1 MSFHLLLAS
10 SSPYRAELLKRLR
23 IPFSQASPDIDE
35 TPRSDETP
43 QEYVLRL
50 AQGKARALRPEHP
63 ESWII
68 GSDQTCVVDG
78 QPVGKAGT
86 EAKALEQLKRV
97 KGQKI
102 TFLTGLCLLSPD
114 GSEFTLT
121 EPFHV
126 HFNDLPDEALQRY
139 IRIEQPLDCA
149 GSFKVEGLG
158 ITLFS
163 ALEGRDM
170 NALIGLP
177 MIGLCELMRQ
187 AGLEPLALAEA

>member
-1 MSFHLLLAS
+1 MSFNLLLAS

-35 TPRSDETP
+35 TPLADETP

-50 AQGKARALRPEHP
+50 AKEKARALHTRHP
-63 ESWII
+63 DSWII
-68 GSDQTCVVDG
+68 GNDQTCVIDG

-86 EAKALEQLKRV
+86 EEKALGQLKRV

-102 TFLTGLCLLSPD
+102 TFLTGLCLLSPAGD
-114 GSEFTLT
+114 EYTLT

-126 HFNDLPDEALQRY
+126 HFNDLSDEALKRY
-139 IRIEQPLDCA
+139 ISIEQPLDCA

>member
-43 QEYVLRL
+43 SEYVLRL
-50 AQGKARALRPEHP
+50 AQGKAWALRPEHP

-68 GSDQTCVVDG
+68 GSDQTCVVEG

-102 TFLTGLCLLSPD
+102 TFLTGLCLLSPTGD
-114 GSEFTLT
+114 EYTLT
-121 EPFHV
+121 EPFDV
-126 HFNDLPDEALQRY
+126 HFHDLSDEALKRY
-139 IRIEQPLDCA
+139 ITIEQPLDCA

-170 NALIGLP
+170 NVLIGLP